1 MIQEPMTPEER
12 SRLLRTEADEVLE
25 SIRLR
30 ELCAPVGELTPTG
43 SYYLDLM
50 MYPDVDLYLPPTT
63 PETLLG
69 IAAEIAKDT
78 RVQRI
83 NYIRGGPA
91 DLADGLY
98 IKPVITYGDWE
109 RPWKID
115 IWSLPPAVVERK
127 QAELDD
133 FAARMTPHHR
143 TIILDT
149 KYRLLTP
156 EGRTPIF
163 SGIFIYK
170 AVIDRGLEDLDQI
183 IEYLSAN
190 GVALRAVHYEVT

>member
-1 MIQEPMTPEER
+1 MTPQDR
-12 SRLLRTEADEVLE
+12 SRALRAEADEVLE
-25 SIRLR
+25 LIRLG

-50 MYPDVDLYLPPTT
+50 MYPDVDLYLPPTA

-69 IAAEIAKDT
+69 IAAEIAKDA

-83 NYIRGGPA
+83 NYIRGGPG

-98 IKPVITYGDWE
+98 IKPVVAYGDWG

-133 FAARMTPHHR
+133 LAARMTPRHR
-143 TIILDT
+143 AVILDT
-149 KYRLLTP
+149 KYRLLTDQ
-156 EGRTPIF
+156 GRTPIF

-170 AVIDRGLEDLDQI
+170 AVIDNGLEDLGQI
-183 IEYLSAN
+183 VDYLRAN
-190 GVALRAVHYEVT
+190 GVAV